1 MIKVVKN
8 GVVVS
13 VLLDTRT
20 INKEGTYP
28 IKIKVYFQGKPKY
41 YSTGICMSTK
51 DELEEVLE
59 SKSKKNIEIQDII
72 GKELSRI
79 LKNVDILVERGTF
92 SFSNL
97 NNMLGKNIGGT
108 LNEMISAKIKELDNE
123 EKFGSSTFYK
133 GTLSLLKR
141 YIKHDVLINEVTV
154 EWLNGLEKFILKTAS
169 QTTVAM
175 NMRNI
180 RTIMNIAKQTG
191 VIRESDYPFG
201 RGKYQI
207 KEGSGK
213 KKALNKKQLKA
224 IAEYSDGSMTTEFYR
239 DLWLFIYFC
248 NGLNVADLISLKFSD
263 IQNGEISFIRRT
275 IMNIAKQTGVIR
287 ESDYPFGRGKYQIK
301 EGSGKKKALN
311 KKQLKAIAEYSD
323 GSMTTEFY
331 RDLWLFIYF
340 CNGLNVADL
349 ISLKFSDIQNGEIS
363 FIRKKTKDRTRD
375 VKRIYAAITPEMY
388 SIINKWGNDPK
399 NSVYI
404 FPFLKPSDSA
414 WEHEKKKKNLTK
426 LINKRMKMIGEKLN
440 LGKITTYVARH
451 TYATVLRNE
460 GVPISI
466 ISPMLGHSSV
476 TTTEIYLADLESEYR
491 AKNASLLSF

>member
-1 MIKVVKN
+1 MTKSVIN

-13 VLLDTRT
+13 VFLDTRT
-20 INKEGTYP
+20 VNKKGTYP
-28 IKIKVYFQGKPKY
+28 VKIKVYFQGKPKY
-41 YSTGICMSTK
+41 YPTEICMSTK
-51 DELEEVLE
+51 EELEEVLE
-59 SKSKKNIEIQDII
+59 SKSKKNIEIQYII
-72 GKELSRI
+72 HKEFNRI

-108 LNEMISAKIKELDNE
+108 LNEMISAKIKELENE
-123 EKFGSSTFYK
+123 EKFGTSAFYK

-141 YIKHDVLINEVTV
+141 YMKHDVPINEVTV
-154 EWLNGLEKFILKTAS
+154 EWLNGLEKFILKTAN

-180 RTIMNIAKQTG
+180 RATMNIAKQ
-191 VIRESDYPFG
+191 V
-201 RGKYQI
+201 
-207 KEGSGK
+207 
-213 KKALNKKQLKA
+213 
-224 IAEYSDGSMTTEFYR
+224 
-239 DLWLFIYFC
+239 
-248 NGLNVADLISLKFSD
+248 
-263 IQNGEISFIRRT
+263 
-275 IMNIAKQTGVIR
+275 GVIR

-399 NSVYI
+399 KSVYI
-404 FPFLKPSDSA
+404 FPFLKPGDSA

>member
-20 INKEGTYP
+20 ANKEGTYP
-28 IKIKVYFQGKPKY
+28 VKIKVYFQGKPKY

-123 EKFGSSTFYK
+123 EKFGSSAFYK

-141 YIKHDVLINEVTV
+141 YMKHDVPINEVTV
-154 EWLNGLEKFILKTAS
+154 EWLNGLEKFILKTAN

-180 RTIMNIAKQTG
+180 RATMNIAKQVG

-263 IQNGEISFIRRT
+263 IQNGEISFIR
-275 IMNIAKQTGVIR
+275 M
-287 ESDYPFGRGKYQIK
+287 
-301 EGSGKKKALN
+301 
-311 KKQLKAIAEYSD
+311 
-323 GSMTTEFY
+323 
-331 RDLWLFIYF
+331 
-340 CNGLNVADL
+340 
-349 ISLKFSDIQNGEIS
+349 
-363 FIRKKTKDRTRD
+363 KTKDRTRD

-399 NSVYI
+399 KSVYI

-451 TYATVLRNE
+451 TYATILRNE

>member
-20 INKEGTYP
+20 VNNNRTYP
-28 IKIKVYFQGKPKY
+28 VKIKVYFQGKPKY

-108 LNEMISAKIKELDNE
+108 LNEMISAKIKELENE
-123 EKFGSSTFYK
+123 EKFGTSAFYK

-141 YIKHDVLINEVTV
+141 YMKHDVPINEVTV

-180 RTIMNIAKQTG
+180 RATMNIAKQ
-191 VIRESDYPFG
+191 V
-201 RGKYQI
+201 
-207 KEGSGK
+207 
-213 KKALNKKQLKA
+213 
-224 IAEYSDGSMTTEFYR
+224 
-239 DLWLFIYFC
+239 
-248 NGLNVADLISLKFSD
+248 
-263 IQNGEISFIRRT
+263 
-275 IMNIAKQTGVIR
+275 GVIR

-363 FIRKKTKDRTRD
+363 FIRKKTKDRTHD

-399 NSVYI
+399 KSIYI
-404 FPFLKPSDSA
+404 FPFLKPGDSA

>member
-1 MIKVVKN
+1 MTKSVIN

-13 VLLDTRT
+13 VFLDTRT
-20 INKEGTYP
+20 VNKKGTYP
-28 IKIKVYFQGKPKY
+28 VKIKVYFQGKPKY
-41 YSTGICMSTK
+41 YPTGICMSTK
-51 DELEEVLE
+51 EELEEVLE
-59 SKSKKNIEIQDII
+59 SKSKKNIEIKDII

-108 LNEMISAKIKELDNE
+108 LNEMISAKIKELENE
-123 EKFGSSTFYK
+123 EKFGTSAFYK

-141 YIKHDVLINEVTV
+141 YMKHDVPINEVTV
-154 EWLNGLEKFILKTAS
+154 EWLNGLEKFILKTAN

-180 RTIMNIAKQTG
+180 RATMNIAKQ
-191 VIRESDYPFG
+191 V
-201 RGKYQI
+201 
-207 KEGSGK
+207 
-213 KKALNKKQLKA
+213 
-224 IAEYSDGSMTTEFYR
+224 
-239 DLWLFIYFC
+239 
-248 NGLNVADLISLKFSD
+248 
-263 IQNGEISFIRRT
+263 
-275 IMNIAKQTGVIR
+275 GVIR

-399 NSVYI
+399 KSVYI
-404 FPFLKPSDSA
+404 FPFLKPGDSA

-466 ISPMLGHSSV
+466 ISPMLEHSSV
-476 TTTEIYLADLESEYR
+476 TTTEIYLADLKSEYR

>member
-20 INKEGTYP
+20 VNKEGTYP
-28 IKIKVYFQGKPKY
+28 VKIKVYFQGKPKY
-41 YSTGICMSTK
+41 YPTGICMSTK
-51 DELEEVLE
+51 EELEEVLE

-97 NNMLGKNIGGT
+97 NNMLGKNIGGS
-108 LNEMISAKIKELDNE
+108 LNEMISAKIKELENE
-123 EKFGSSTFYK
+123 EKFGSSAFYK

-141 YIKHDVLINEVTV
+141 YMKHDVPIKEVTV
-154 EWLNGLEKFILKTAS
+154 EWLNGLEKFILKTAN

-180 RTIMNIAKQTG
+180 RATMNIAKQVG

-263 IQNGEISFIRRT
+263 IQN
-275 IMNIAKQTGVIR
+275 
-287 ESDYPFGRGKYQIK
+287 D
-301 EGSGKKKALN
+301 
-311 KKQLKAIAEYSD
+311 
-323 GSMTTEFY
+323 
-331 RDLWLFIYF
+331 
-340 CNGLNVADL
+340 
-349 ISLKFSDIQNGEIS
+349 EIS

-399 NSVYI
+399 KNVYI
-404 FPFLKPSDSA
+404 FPFLKPGDSA

>member
-20 INKEGTYP
+20 VNKEGTYP
-28 IKIKVYFQGKPKY
+28 VKIKVYFQGKPKY
-41 YSTGICMSTK
+41 YPTGICMSTK
-51 DELEEVLE
+51 EELEEILE

-79 LKNVDILVERGTF
+79 LNNVDILVERGTF

-108 LNEMISAKIKELDNE
+108 LNEMISAKIKELENE
-123 EKFGSSTFYK
+123 EKFGTSAFYK

-141 YIKHDVLINEVTV
+141 YMKHDVPIKEVTV
-154 EWLNGLEKFILKTAS
+154 EWLNGLEKFILKTAN

-180 RTIMNIAKQTG
+180 RATMNIAKQ
-191 VIRESDYPFG
+191 V
-201 RGKYQI
+201 
-207 KEGSGK
+207 
-213 KKALNKKQLKA
+213 
-224 IAEYSDGSMTTEFYR
+224 
-239 DLWLFIYFC
+239 
-248 NGLNVADLISLKFSD
+248 
-263 IQNGEISFIRRT
+263 
-275 IMNIAKQTGVIR
+275 GVIR

-399 NSVYI
+399 KSVYI
-404 FPFLKPSDSA
+404 FPFLKPGDSA

>member
-28 IKIKVYFQGKPKY
+28 VKIKVYFQGKPKY

-263 IQNGEISFIRRT
+263 IQNGEISFIR
-275 IMNIAKQTGVIR
+275 
-287 ESDYPFGRGKYQIK
+287 
-301 EGSGKKKALN
+301 
-311 KKQLKAIAEYSD
+311 
-323 GSMTTEFY
+323 
-331 RDLWLFIYF
+331 
-340 CNGLNVADL
+340 
-349 ISLKFSDIQNGEIS
+349 
-363 FIRKKTKDRTRD
+363 KKTKDRTRD

>member
-20 INKEGTYP
+20 VNKEGTYP
-28 IKIKVYFQGKPKY
+28 VKIKVYFQGKPKY
-41 YSTGICMSTK
+41 YPTGICMSTK
-51 DELEEVLE
+51 EELEEVLE
-59 SKSKKNIEIQDII
+59 SKPKKNIEIQDII

-97 NNMLGKNIGGT
+97 NNMLGKNIGGS
-108 LNEMISAKIKELDNE
+108 LNEMISAKIKELENE
-123 EKFGSSTFYK
+123 EKFGSSAFYK

-141 YIKHDVLINEVTV
+141 YMKHDVPIKEVTV
-154 EWLNGLEKFILKTAS
+154 EWLNGLEKFILKTAN

-180 RTIMNIAKQTG
+180 RATMNIAKQ
-191 VIRESDYPFG
+191 V
-201 RGKYQI
+201 
-207 KEGSGK
+207 
-213 KKALNKKQLKA
+213 
-224 IAEYSDGSMTTEFYR
+224 
-239 DLWLFIYFC
+239 
-248 NGLNVADLISLKFSD
+248 
-263 IQNGEISFIRRT
+263 
-275 IMNIAKQTGVIR
+275 GVIR

-363 FIRKKTKDRTRD
+363 FIRKKTKDRTHD

-399 NSVYI
+399 KSVYI
-404 FPFLKPSDSA
+404 FPFLKPGDSA

>member
-20 INKEGTYP
+20 VNKEGTYP
-28 IKIKVYFQGKPKY
+28 VKIKVYFQGKPKY
-41 YSTGICMSTK
+41 YPTGICMSTK
-51 DELEEVLE
+51 EELEEVLE

-97 NNMLGKNIGGT
+97 NNMLGKNIGGS
-108 LNEMISAKIKELDNE
+108 LNEMISAKIKELENE
-123 EKFGSSTFYK
+123 EKFGSSAFYK

-141 YIKHDVLINEVTV
+141 YMKHDVPINEVTV
-154 EWLNGLEKFILKTAS
+154 EWLNGLEKFILKTAN

-180 RTIMNIAKQTG
+180 RTTMNIAKQ
-191 VIRESDYPFG
+191 V
-201 RGKYQI
+201 
-207 KEGSGK
+207 
-213 KKALNKKQLKA
+213 
-224 IAEYSDGSMTTEFYR
+224 
-239 DLWLFIYFC
+239 
-248 NGLNVADLISLKFSD
+248 
-263 IQNGEISFIRRT
+263 
-275 IMNIAKQTGVIR
+275 GVIR

-399 NSVYI
+399 KSVYI
-404 FPFLKPSDSA
+404 FPFLKPGDSA

>member
-20 INKEGTYP
+20 VNKEGTYP
-28 IKIKVYFQGKPKY
+28 VKIKVYFQGKPKY
-41 YSTGICMSTK
+41 YPTGICMSTK
-51 DELEEVLE
+51 EELEEVLE
-59 SKSKKNIEIQDII
+59 SKSKKNIEIQYII
-72 GKELSRI
+72 HKEFNRI

-108 LNEMISAKIKELDNE
+108 LNEMISAKIKELENE
-123 EKFGSSTFYK
+123 EKFGTSAFYK

-141 YIKHDVLINEVTV
+141 YMKHDVPINEVTV
-154 EWLNGLEKFILKTAS
+154 EWLNGLEKFILKTAN

-180 RTIMNIAKQTG
+180 RATMNIAKQ
-191 VIRESDYPFG
+191 V
-201 RGKYQI
+201 
-207 KEGSGK
+207 
-213 KKALNKKQLKA
+213 
-224 IAEYSDGSMTTEFYR
+224 
-239 DLWLFIYFC
+239 
-248 NGLNVADLISLKFSD
+248 
-263 IQNGEISFIRRT
+263 
-275 IMNIAKQTGVIR
+275 GVIR

-375 VKRIYAAITPEMY
+375 VKRIYAAITPKMY

-399 NSVYI
+399 KSVYI
-404 FPFLKPSDSA
+404 FPFLKPGDSA

>member
-1 MIKVVKN
+1 MTKSVIN

-13 VLLDTRT
+13 VFLDTRT
-20 INKEGTYP
+20 VNKKGTYP
-28 IKIKVYFQGKPKY
+28 VKIKVYFQGKPKY
-41 YSTGICMSTK
+41 YPTGICMSTK
-51 DELEEVLE
+51 EELEEVLE
-59 SKSKKNIEIQDII
+59 SKSKKNIEIQYII
-72 GKELSRI
+72 HKEFNRI

-108 LNEMISAKIKELDNE
+108 LNEMISAKIKELENE
-123 EKFGSSTFYK
+123 EKFGTSAFYK

-141 YIKHDVLINEVTV
+141 YMKHDVPINEVTV
-154 EWLNGLEKFILKTAS
+154 EWLNGLEKFILKTAN

-180 RTIMNIAKQTG
+180 RATMNIAKQ
-191 VIRESDYPFG
+191 V
-201 RGKYQI
+201 
-207 KEGSGK
+207 
-213 KKALNKKQLKA
+213 
-224 IAEYSDGSMTTEFYR
+224 
-239 DLWLFIYFC
+239 
-248 NGLNVADLISLKFSD
+248 
-263 IQNGEISFIRRT
+263 
-275 IMNIAKQTGVIR
+275 GVIR

-388 SIINKWGNDPK
+388 SIINKWENDPK
-399 NSVYI
+399 KSVYI
-404 FPFLKPSDSA
+404 FPFLKPGDSA

>member
-1 MIKVVKN
+1 MTKSVIN

-13 VLLDTRT
+13 VFLDTRT
-20 INKEGTYP
+20 VNKKGTYP
-28 IKIKVYFQGKPKY
+28 VKIKVYFQGKPKY
-41 YSTGICMSTK
+41 YPTGICMSTK
-51 DELEEVLE
+51 EELEEVLE

-72 GKELSRI
+72 HKEFNRI
-79 LKNVDILVERGTF
+79 SKNVNILVERGTF

-108 LNEMISAKIKELDNE
+108 LNEMISAKIKELENE
-123 EKFGSSTFYK
+123 EKFGTSAFYK

-141 YIKHDVLINEVTV
+141 YMKHDVPIKEVTV
-154 EWLNGLEKFILKTAS
+154 EWLNGLEKFILKTAN

-180 RTIMNIAKQTG
+180 RATMNIAKQ
-191 VIRESDYPFG
+191 V
-201 RGKYQI
+201 
-207 KEGSGK
+207 
-213 KKALNKKQLKA
+213 
-224 IAEYSDGSMTTEFYR
+224 
-239 DLWLFIYFC
+239 
-248 NGLNVADLISLKFSD
+248 
-263 IQNGEISFIRRT
+263 
-275 IMNIAKQTGVIR
+275 GVIR

-399 NSVYI
+399 KSIYI

>member
-1 MIKVVKN
+1 MTKSVIN

-20 INKEGTYP
+20 VNKKGTYP
-28 IKIKVYFQGKPKY
+28 VKIKVYFQGKPKY
-41 YSTGICMSTK
+41 YPTGICMSTK
-51 DELEEVLE
+51 EELEEVLE
-59 SKSKKNIEIQDII
+59 SKSKKNIEIQYII
-72 GKELSRI
+72 HKEFNRI

-108 LNEMISAKIKELDNE
+108 LNEMISAKIKELENE
-123 EKFGSSTFYK
+123 EKFGTSAFYK

-141 YIKHDVLINEVTV
+141 YMKHDVPINEVTV
-154 EWLNGLEKFILKTAS
+154 EWLNGLEKFILKTAN

-180 RTIMNIAKQTG
+180 RATMNIAKQVG

-224 IAEYSDGSMTTEFYR
+224 IAEYR
-239 DLWLFIYFC
+239 
-248 NGLNVADLISLKFSD
+248 
-263 IQNGEISFIRRT
+263 
-275 IMNIAKQTGVIR
+275 
-287 ESDYPFGRGKYQIK
+287 
-301 EGSGKKKALN
+301 
-311 KKQLKAIAEYSD
+311 D

-399 NSVYI
+399 KSVYI
-404 FPFLKPSDSA
+404 FPFLKPGDSA

>member
-20 INKEGTYP
+20 VNKEGTYP
-28 IKIKVYFQGKPKY
+28 VKIKVYFQGKPKY
-41 YSTGICMSTK
+41 YPTGICMSTK
-51 DELEEVLE
+51 EELEEVLE
-59 SKSKKNIEIQDII
+59 SKSKKNIEIKDII

-108 LNEMISAKIKELDNE
+108 LNEMISAKIKELENE
-123 EKFGSSTFYK
+123 EKFGTSAFYK

-141 YIKHDVLINEVTV
+141 YMKHDVPINEVTV
-154 EWLNGLEKFILKTAS
+154 EWLNGLEKFILKTAN

-180 RTIMNIAKQTG
+180 RAIMNIAKQ
-191 VIRESDYPFG
+191 V
-201 RGKYQI
+201 
-207 KEGSGK
+207 
-213 KKALNKKQLKA
+213 
-224 IAEYSDGSMTTEFYR
+224 
-239 DLWLFIYFC
+239 
-248 NGLNVADLISLKFSD
+248 
-263 IQNGEISFIRRT
+263 
-275 IMNIAKQTGVIR
+275 GVIR

-399 NSVYI
+399 KSVYI
-404 FPFLKPSDSA
+404 FPFLKPGDSA

>member
-20 INKEGTYP
+20 VNKEGTYP
-28 IKIKVYFQGKPKY
+28 VKIKVYFQGKPKY
-41 YSTGICMSTK
+41 YPTGICMSTK
-51 DELEEVLE
+51 EELEEVLE
-59 SKSKKNIEIQDII
+59 SKSKKNIEIQYII
-72 GKELSRI
+72 HKEFNRI

-108 LNEMISAKIKELDNE
+108 LNEMISAKIKELENE
-123 EKFGSSTFYK
+123 EKFGTSAFYK

-141 YIKHDVLINEVTV
+141 YMKHDVPIKEVTV
-154 EWLNGLEKFILKTAS
+154 EWLNGLEKFILKTAN

-180 RTIMNIAKQTG
+180 RAIMNIAKQVG

-213 KKALNKKQLKA
+213 KKALNKKQ
-224 IAEYSDGSMTTEFYR
+224 F
-239 DLWLFIYFC
+239 
-248 NGLNVADLISLKFSD
+248 
-263 IQNGEISFIRRT
+263 
-275 IMNIAKQTGVIR
+275 
-287 ESDYPFGRGKYQIK
+287 
-301 EGSGKKKALN
+301 
-311 KKQLKAIAEYSD
+311 KAIAEYSD

-399 NSVYI
+399 KSVYI
-404 FPFLKPSDSA
+404 FPFLKPGDSA

>member
-20 INKEGTYP
+20 VNKEGTYP
-28 IKIKVYFQGKPKY
+28 VKIKVYFQGKPKY
-41 YSTGICMSTK
+41 YPTGICMSTK
-51 DELEEVLE
+51 EELEEVLE

-97 NNMLGKNIGGT
+97 NNMLGKNIGGS
-108 LNEMISAKIKELDNE
+108 LNEMISTKIKELENE
-123 EKFGSSTFYK
+123 EKFGSSAFYK

-141 YIKHDVLINEVTV
+141 YMKHDVPIKEVTV
-154 EWLNGLEKFILKTAS
+154 EWLNGLEKFILKTAN

-180 RTIMNIAKQTG
+180 RATMNIAKQVG

-263 IQNGEISFIRRT
+263 IQN
-275 IMNIAKQTGVIR
+275 
-287 ESDYPFGRGKYQIK
+287 D
-301 EGSGKKKALN
+301 
-311 KKQLKAIAEYSD
+311 
-323 GSMTTEFY
+323 
-331 RDLWLFIYF
+331 
-340 CNGLNVADL
+340 
-349 ISLKFSDIQNGEIS
+349 EIS

-399 NSVYI
+399 KSVYI
-404 FPFLKPSDSA
+404 FPFLKPGDSA

>member
-28 IKIKVYFQGKPKY
+28 VKIKVYFQGKPKY
-41 YSTGICMSTK
+41 YPTGICMSTK
-51 DELEEVLE
+51 EELEEILE

-72 GKELSRI
+72 GKELGRI

-97 NNMLGKNIGGT
+97 NNMLGKNIGGS
-108 LNEMISAKIKELDNE
+108 LNEMISAKIKELENE
-123 EKFGSSTFYK
+123 EKFGSSAFYK

-141 YIKHDVLINEVTV
+141 YMKHDVPIKEVTV
-154 EWLNGLEKFILKTAS
+154 EWLNGLEKFILKTAN

-180 RTIMNIAKQTG
+180 RAIMNIAKQ
-191 VIRESDYPFG
+191 V
-201 RGKYQI
+201 
-207 KEGSGK
+207 
-213 KKALNKKQLKA
+213 
-224 IAEYSDGSMTTEFYR
+224 
-239 DLWLFIYFC
+239 
-248 NGLNVADLISLKFSD
+248 
-263 IQNGEISFIRRT
+263 
-275 IMNIAKQTGVIR
+275 GVIR

-399 NSVYI
+399 KSVYI
-404 FPFLKPSDSA
+404 FPFLKPGDSA

>member
-1 MIKVVKN
+1 MTKSVIN

-13 VLLDTRT
+13 VFLDTRT
-20 INKEGTYP
+20 VNKKGTYP
-28 IKIKVYFQGKPKY
+28 VKIKVYFQGKPKY
-41 YSTGICMSTK
+41 YPTGICMSTK
-51 DELEEVLE
+51 EELEEVLE

-72 GKELSRI
+72 HKEFNRI
-79 LKNVDILVERGTF
+79 SKNINILVERGTF

-108 LNEMISAKIKELDNE
+108 LNEMISAKIKELENE
-123 EKFGSSTFYK
+123 EKFGTSAFYK

-141 YIKHDVLINEVTV
+141 YIKHDVPIKEVTV
-154 EWLNGLEKFILKTAS
+154 EWLNGLEKFILKTAN

-180 RTIMNIAKQTG
+180 RATMNIAKQVG

-207 KEGSGK
+207 KESSGK

-224 IAEYSDGSMTTEFYR
+224 IA
-239 DLWLFIYFC
+239 
-248 NGLNVADLISLKFSD
+248 K
-263 IQNGEISFIRRT
+263 
-275 IMNIAKQTGVIR
+275 
-287 ESDYPFGRGKYQIK
+287 
-301 EGSGKKKALN
+301 
-311 KKQLKAIAEYSD
+311 YSD

-399 NSVYI
+399 KSIYI
-404 FPFLKPSDSA
+404 FPFLKPGDSA

>member
-1 MIKVVKN
+1 MTKSVIN

-13 VLLDTRT
+13 VFLDTRT
-20 INKEGTYP
+20 VNKKGTYP
-28 IKIKVYFQGKPKY
+28 VKIKVYFQGKPKY
-41 YSTGICMSTK
+41 YPTGICMSTK
-51 DELEEVLE
+51 EELEEVLE
-59 SKSKKNIEIQDII
+59 SKSKKNIEIQYII
-72 GKELSRI
+72 HKEFNRI

-97 NNMLGKNIGGT
+97 NNMLGKNIGGS
-108 LNEMISAKIKELDNE
+108 LNEMISAKIKELENE
-123 EKFGSSTFYK
+123 EKFGTSAFYK

-141 YIKHDVLINEVTV
+141 YMKHDVPIKEVTV
-154 EWLNGLEKFILKTAS
+154 EWLNGLEKFILKTAN

-180 RTIMNIAKQTG
+180 RATMNIAKQ
-191 VIRESDYPFG
+191 V
-201 RGKYQI
+201 
-207 KEGSGK
+207 
-213 KKALNKKQLKA
+213 
-224 IAEYSDGSMTTEFYR
+224 
-239 DLWLFIYFC
+239 
-248 NGLNVADLISLKFSD
+248 
-263 IQNGEISFIRRT
+263 
-275 IMNIAKQTGVIR
+275 GVIR

-399 NSVYI
+399 KSVYI
-404 FPFLKPSDSA
+404 FPFLKPGDSA

-426 LINKRMKMIGEKLN
+426 LINKRMKIIGEKLN

>member
-20 INKEGTYP
+20 VNKEGTYP
-28 IKIKVYFQGKPKY
+28 VKIKVYFQGKPKY
-41 YSTGICMSTK
+41 YPTGICMSTK
-51 DELEEVLE
+51 EELEEVLE
-59 SKSKKNIEIQDII
+59 SKSKKNIEIKDII

-108 LNEMISAKIKELDNE
+108 LNEMISAKIKELENE
-123 EKFGSSTFYK
+123 EKFGTSAFYK

-141 YIKHDVLINEVTV
+141 YMKHDVPINEVTV
-154 EWLNGLEKFILKTAS
+154 EWLNGLEKFILKTAN

-180 RTIMNIAKQTG
+180 RATMNIAKQVG

-224 IAEYSDGSMTTEFYR
+224 IAEYR
-239 DLWLFIYFC
+239 
-248 NGLNVADLISLKFSD
+248 
-263 IQNGEISFIRRT
+263 
-275 IMNIAKQTGVIR
+275 
-287 ESDYPFGRGKYQIK
+287 
-301 EGSGKKKALN
+301 
-311 KKQLKAIAEYSD
+311 D

-399 NSVYI
+399 KSVYI
-404 FPFLKPSDSA
+404 FPFLKPGDSA

-466 ISPMLGHSSV
+466 ISPMLGHSIV

>member
-20 INKEGTYP
+20 VNKEGTYP
-28 IKIKVYFQGKPKY
+28 VKIKVYFQGKPKY
-41 YSTGICMSTK
+41 YPTGICMSTK
-51 DELEEVLE
+51 EELEEVLE

-97 NNMLGKNIGGT
+97 NNIGGS
-108 LNEMISAKIKELDNE
+108 LNEMISAKIKELENE
-123 EKFGSSTFYK
+123 EKFGSSAFYK

-141 YIKHDVLINEVTV
+141 YMKHDVPIKEVTV
-154 EWLNGLEKFILKTAS
+154 EWLNGLEKFILKTAN

-180 RTIMNIAKQTG
+180 RATMNIAKQ
-191 VIRESDYPFG
+191 V
-201 RGKYQI
+201 
-207 KEGSGK
+207 
-213 KKALNKKQLKA
+213 
-224 IAEYSDGSMTTEFYR
+224 
-239 DLWLFIYFC
+239 
-248 NGLNVADLISLKFSD
+248 
-263 IQNGEISFIRRT
+263 
-275 IMNIAKQTGVIR
+275 GVIR

-363 FIRKKTKDRTRD
+363 FIRKKTKDRTHD

-399 NSVYI
+399 KSVYI
-404 FPFLKPSDSA
+404 FPFLKPGDSA

>member
-28 IKIKVYFQGKPKY
+28 VKIKVYFQGKPKY
-41 YSTGICMSTK
+41 YPTGICMSTK
-51 DELEEVLE
+51 EELEEVLE
-59 SKSKKNIEIQDII
+59 SKSKKNIEIQYII
-72 GKELSRI
+72 HKEFNRI
-79 LKNVDILVERGTF
+79 SKNVNILVERGTF

-108 LNEMISAKIKELDNE
+108 LNEMISAKIKELENE
-123 EKFGSSTFYK
+123 EKFGTSAFYK

-141 YIKHDVLINEVTV
+141 YMKHDVPIKEVTV
-154 EWLNGLEKFILKTAS
+154 EWLNGLEKFILKTAN

-180 RTIMNIAKQTG
+180 RAIMNIAKQ
-191 VIRESDYPFG
+191 V
-201 RGKYQI
+201 
-207 KEGSGK
+207 
-213 KKALNKKQLKA
+213 
-224 IAEYSDGSMTTEFYR
+224 
-239 DLWLFIYFC
+239 
-248 NGLNVADLISLKFSD
+248 
-263 IQNGEISFIRRT
+263 
-275 IMNIAKQTGVIR
+275 GVIR

-399 NSVYI
+399 KSVYI
-404 FPFLKPSDSA
+404 FPFLKPGDSA

>member
-20 INKEGTYP
+20 ANKEGTYP
-28 IKIKVYFQGKPKY
+28 VKIKVYFQGKPKY

-141 YIKHDVLINEVTV
+141 YMKHDILINEVTV

-263 IQNGEISFIRRT
+263 IQNGEISFIR
-275 IMNIAKQTGVIR
+275 
-287 ESDYPFGRGKYQIK
+287 
-301 EGSGKKKALN
+301 
-311 KKQLKAIAEYSD
+311 
-323 GSMTTEFY
+323 
-331 RDLWLFIYF
+331 
-340 CNGLNVADL
+340 
-349 ISLKFSDIQNGEIS
+349 
-363 FIRKKTKDRTRD
+363 KKTKDRTRD

-399 NSVYI
+399 KSVYI

-440 LGKITTYVARH
+440 FGKITTYVARH

>member
-20 INKEGTYP
+20 VNKEGTYP
-28 IKIKVYFQGKPKY
+28 VKIKIYFQGKPKY
-41 YSTGICMSTK
+41 YPTGICMSTK
-51 DELEEVLE
+51 EELEEVLE
-59 SKSKKNIEIQDII
+59 SKSKKNIEIQYII
-72 GKELSRI
+72 HKEFNRI

-97 NNMLGKNIGGT
+97 NNMLGKNIGGS
-108 LNEMISAKIKELDNE
+108 LNEMISAKIKELENE
-123 EKFGSSTFYK
+123 EKFGTSAFYK

-141 YIKHDVLINEVTV
+141 YMKHDVPIKEVTV
-154 EWLNGLEKFILKTAS
+154 EWLNGLEKFILKTAN

-180 RTIMNIAKQTG
+180 RATMNIAKQ
-191 VIRESDYPFG
+191 V
-201 RGKYQI
+201 
-207 KEGSGK
+207 
-213 KKALNKKQLKA
+213 
-224 IAEYSDGSMTTEFYR
+224 
-239 DLWLFIYFC
+239 
-248 NGLNVADLISLKFSD
+248 
-263 IQNGEISFIRRT
+263 
-275 IMNIAKQTGVIR
+275 GVIR

-399 NSVYI
+399 KSVYI
-404 FPFLKPSDSA
+404 FPFLKPGDSA

>member
-1 MIKVVKN
+1 MIKVIKN

-13 VLLDTRT
+13 VFLDTRT
-20 INKEGTYP
+20 VNKKGTYP
-28 IKIKVYFQGKPKY
+28 VKIKVYFQGKPKY
-41 YSTGICMSTK
+41 YPTGICMSTK
-51 DELEEVLE
+51 EELEEVLE
-59 SKSKKNIEIQDII
+59 SKSKKNIEIQYII
-72 GKELSRI
+72 HKEFNRI

-108 LNEMISAKIKELDNE
+108 LNEMISAKIKELENE
-123 EKFGSSTFYK
+123 EKFGTSAFYK

-141 YIKHDVLINEVTV
+141 YMKHDVPINEVTV
-154 EWLNGLEKFILKTAS
+154 EWLNGLEKFILKTAN

-180 RTIMNIAKQTG
+180 RATMNIAKQ
-191 VIRESDYPFG
+191 V
-201 RGKYQI
+201 
-207 KEGSGK
+207 
-213 KKALNKKQLKA
+213 
-224 IAEYSDGSMTTEFYR
+224 
-239 DLWLFIYFC
+239 
-248 NGLNVADLISLKFSD
+248 
-263 IQNGEISFIRRT
+263 
-275 IMNIAKQTGVIR
+275 GVIR

-399 NSVYI
+399 KSVYI
-404 FPFLKPSDSA
+404 FPFLKPGDSA

>member
-20 INKEGTYP
+20 VNKEGTYP
-28 IKIKVYFQGKPKY
+28 VKIKVYFQGKPKY
-41 YSTGICMSTK
+41 YPTGICMSTK
-51 DELEEVLE
+51 EELEEVLE

-108 LNEMISAKIKELDNE
+108 LNEMISAKIKELENE
-123 EKFGSSTFYK
+123 EKFGTSAFYK

-141 YIKHDVLINEVTV
+141 YMKHDVPINEVTV
-154 EWLNGLEKFILKTAS
+154 EWLNGLEKFILKTAN

-180 RTIMNIAKQTG
+180 RTTMNIAKQ
-191 VIRESDYPFG
+191 V
-201 RGKYQI
+201 
-207 KEGSGK
+207 
-213 KKALNKKQLKA
+213 
-224 IAEYSDGSMTTEFYR
+224 
-239 DLWLFIYFC
+239 
-248 NGLNVADLISLKFSD
+248 
-263 IQNGEISFIRRT
+263 
-275 IMNIAKQTGVIR
+275 GVIR

-399 NSVYI
+399 KSVYI
-404 FPFLKPSDSA
+404 FPFLKPGDSA

>member
-20 INKEGTYP
+20 VNKEGTYP
-28 IKIKVYFQGKPKY
+28 VKIKVYFQGKPKY
-41 YSTGICMSTK
+41 YPTGICMSTK
-51 DELEEVLE
+51 EELEEVLE

-97 NNMLGKNIGGT
+97 NNMLGKNIGGS
-108 LNEMISAKIKELDNE
+108 LNKMISAKIKELENE
-123 EKFGSSTFYK
+123 EKFGTSAFYK

-141 YIKHDVLINEVTV
+141 YMKHDVPIKEVTV
-154 EWLNGLEKFILKTAS
+154 EWLNGLEKFILKTAN

-180 RTIMNIAKQTG
+180 RAIMNIAKQ
-191 VIRESDYPFG
+191 V
-201 RGKYQI
+201 
-207 KEGSGK
+207 
-213 KKALNKKQLKA
+213 
-224 IAEYSDGSMTTEFYR
+224 
-239 DLWLFIYFC
+239 
-248 NGLNVADLISLKFSD
+248 
-263 IQNGEISFIRRT
+263 
-275 IMNIAKQTGVIR
+275 GVIR

-375 VKRIYAAITPEMY
+375 VKRIYAAITPELY

>member
-20 INKEGTYP
+20 VNKEGTYP
-28 IKIKVYFQGKPKY
+28 VKIKVYFQGKPKY
-41 YSTGICMSTK
+41 YPTGICMSTK
-51 DELEEVLE
+51 EELEEVLE

-108 LNEMISAKIKELDNE
+108 LNEMISAKIKELENE
-123 EKFGSSTFYK
+123 EKFGTSAFYK

-141 YIKHDVLINEVTV
+141 YMKHDVPIKEVTV
-154 EWLNGLEKFILKTAS
+154 EWLNGLDKFILKTAN

-180 RTIMNIAKQTG
+180 RAIMNIAKQVG

-224 IAEYSDGSMTTEFYR
+224 IAEYSDG
-239 DLWLFIYFC
+239 
-248 NGLNVADLISLKFSD
+248 N
-263 IQNGEISFIRRT
+263 
-275 IMNIAKQTGVIR
+275 
-287 ESDYPFGRGKYQIK
+287 
-301 EGSGKKKALN
+301 
-311 KKQLKAIAEYSD
+311 
-323 GSMTTEFY
+323 MTTEFY

-399 NSVYI
+399 KSVYI
-404 FPFLKPSDSA
+404 FPFLKPGDSA

>member
-1 MIKVVKN
+1 MTKSVIN

-13 VLLDTRT
+13 VFLDTRT
-20 INKEGTYP
+20 VNKKGTYP
-28 IKIKVYFQGKPKY
+28 VKIKVYFQGKPKY
-41 YSTGICMSTK
+41 YPTGICMSTK
-51 DELEEVLE
+51 EELEEVLE
-59 SKSKKNIEIQDII
+59 SKSKKNIEIQYII
-72 GKELSRI
+72 HKEFNRI
-79 LKNVDILVERGTF
+79 LKNVDILVKRGTF

-108 LNEMISAKIKELDNE
+108 LNEMISAKIKELENE
-123 EKFGSSTFYK
+123 EKFGTSAFYK

-141 YIKHDVLINEVTV
+141 YIKHDVPIKEVTV
-154 EWLNGLEKFILKTAS
+154 EWLNGLEKFILKTAN

-180 RTIMNIAKQTG
+180 RATMNIAKQ
-191 VIRESDYPFG
+191 V
-201 RGKYQI
+201 
-207 KEGSGK
+207 
-213 KKALNKKQLKA
+213 
-224 IAEYSDGSMTTEFYR
+224 
-239 DLWLFIYFC
+239 
-248 NGLNVADLISLKFSD
+248 
-263 IQNGEISFIRRT
+263 
-275 IMNIAKQTGVIR
+275 GVIR

-399 NSVYI
+399 KSVYI
-404 FPFLKPSDSA
+404 FPFLKPGDSA

>member
-20 INKEGTYP
+20 VNKEGTYP
-28 IKIKVYFQGKPKY
+28 VKIKVYFQGKPKY
-41 YSTGICMSTK
+41 YPTGICMSTK
-51 DELEEVLE
+51 EELEEVLE

-108 LNEMISAKIKELDNE
+108 LNEMISAKIKELENE
-123 EKFGSSTFYK
+123 EKFGTSAFYK

-141 YIKHDVLINEVTV
+141 YMKHDVPINEVTV
-154 EWLNGLEKFILKTAS
+154 EWLNGLEKFILKTAN

-180 RTIMNIAKQTG
+180 RATMNIAKQVG

-207 KEGSGK
+207 KES
-213 KKALNKKQLKA
+213 
-224 IAEYSDGSMTTEFYR
+224 
-239 DLWLFIYFC
+239 
-248 NGLNVADLISLKFSD
+248 
-263 IQNGEISFIRRT
+263 
-275 IMNIAKQTGVIR
+275 
-287 ESDYPFGRGKYQIK
+287 
-301 EGSGKKKALN
+301 SGKKKALN

-399 NSVYI
+399 KSVYI
-404 FPFLKPSDSA
+404 FPFLKPGDSA

>member
-1 MIKVVKN
+1 MTKSVIN

-13 VLLDTRT
+13 VFLDTRT
-20 INKEGTYP
+20 VNKKGTYP
-28 IKIKVYFQGKPKY
+28 VKIKVYFQGKPKY
-41 YSTGICMSTK
+41 YPTGICMSTK
-51 DELEEVLE
+51 EELEEVLE

-108 LNEMISAKIKELDNE
+108 LNEMISAKIKELENE
-123 EKFGSSTFYK
+123 EKFGTSAFYK

-141 YIKHDVLINEVTV
+141 YMKHDVPIKEVTV
-154 EWLNGLEKFILKTAS
+154 EWLNGLEKFILKTAN

-180 RTIMNIAKQTG
+180 RATMNIAKQ
-191 VIRESDYPFG
+191 V
-201 RGKYQI
+201 
-207 KEGSGK
+207 
-213 KKALNKKQLKA
+213 
-224 IAEYSDGSMTTEFYR
+224 
-239 DLWLFIYFC
+239 
-248 NGLNVADLISLKFSD
+248 
-263 IQNGEISFIRRT
+263 
-275 IMNIAKQTGVIR
+275 GVIR

-399 NSVYI
+399 KSVYI
-404 FPFLKPSDSA
+404 FPFLKPGDSA

>member
-20 INKEGTYP
+20 VNKEGTYP
-28 IKIKVYFQGKPKY
+28 VKIKVYFQGKPKY
-41 YSTGICMSTK
+41 YPTGICMSTK
-51 DELEEVLE
+51 EELEEVLE

-108 LNEMISAKIKELDNE
+108 LNEMISAKIKELENE
-123 EKFGSSTFYK
+123 EKFGTSAFYK

-141 YIKHDVLINEVTV
+141 YMKHDVPINEVTV
-154 EWLNGLEKFILKTAS
+154 EWLNGLEKFILKTAN

-180 RTIMNIAKQTG
+180 RATMNIAKQ
-191 VIRESDYPFG
+191 V
-201 RGKYQI
+201 
-207 KEGSGK
+207 
-213 KKALNKKQLKA
+213 
-224 IAEYSDGSMTTEFYR
+224 
-239 DLWLFIYFC
+239 
-248 NGLNVADLISLKFSD
+248 
-263 IQNGEISFIRRT
+263 
-275 IMNIAKQTGVIR
+275 GVIR

-399 NSVYI
+399 KSVYI
-404 FPFLKPSDSA
+404 FPFLKPGDSA

>member
-1 MIKVVKN
+1 MTKSVIN

-13 VLLDTRT
+13 VFLDTRT
-20 INKEGTYP
+20 VNKKGTYP
-28 IKIKVYFQGKPKY
+28 VKIKVYFQGKPKY
-41 YSTGICMSTK
+41 YPTGICMSTK
-51 DELEEVLE
+51 EELEEVLE
-59 SKSKKNIEIQDII
+59 SKSKKNIEIKDII

-108 LNEMISAKIKELDNE
+108 LNEMISAKIKELENE
-123 EKFGSSTFYK
+123 EKFGTSAFYK

-141 YIKHDVLINEVTV
+141 YMKHDVPIKEVTV
-154 EWLNGLEKFILKTAS
+154 EWLNGLEKFILKTAN

-180 RTIMNIAKQTG
+180 RATMNIAKQ
-191 VIRESDYPFG
+191 V
-201 RGKYQI
+201 
-207 KEGSGK
+207 
-213 KKALNKKQLKA
+213 
-224 IAEYSDGSMTTEFYR
+224 
-239 DLWLFIYFC
+239 
-248 NGLNVADLISLKFSD
+248 
-263 IQNGEISFIRRT
+263 
-275 IMNIAKQTGVIR
+275 GVIR

-399 NSVYI
+399 KSVYI
-404 FPFLKPSDSA
+404 FPFLKPGDSA

>member
-20 INKEGTYP
+20 VNKEGTYP
-28 IKIKVYFQGKPKY
+28 VKIKVYFQGKPKY
-41 YSTGICMSTK
+41 YPTGICMSTK
-51 DELEEVLE
+51 EELEEVLE

-97 NNMLGKNIGGT
+97 NNMLGKNIGGS
-108 LNEMISAKIKELDNE
+108 LNEMISAKIKELENE
-123 EKFGSSTFYK
+123 EKFGSSAFYK

-141 YIKHDVLINEVTV
+141 YMKHDVPIKEVTV
-154 EWLNGLEKFILKTAS
+154 EWLNGLEKFILKTAN

-180 RTIMNIAKQTG
+180 RATMNIAKQVG

-263 IQNGEISFIRRT
+263 IQNS
-275 IMNIAKQTGVIR
+275 
-287 ESDYPFGRGKYQIK
+287 
-301 EGSGKKKALN
+301 
-311 KKQLKAIAEYSD
+311 
-323 GSMTTEFY
+323 
-331 RDLWLFIYF
+331 
-340 CNGLNVADL
+340 
-349 ISLKFSDIQNGEIS
+349 EIS
-363 FIRKKTKDRTRD
+363 FIRKKTKDRTHD

-399 NSVYI
+399 KSVYI
-404 FPFLKPSDSA
+404 FPFLKPGDSA

>member
-20 INKEGTYP
+20 VNKEGTYP
-28 IKIKVYFQGKPKY
+28 VKIKVYFQGKPKY

-123 EKFGSSTFYK
+123 EKFGSSAFYK

-141 YIKHDVLINEVTV
+141 YMKHDILMNEVTV
-154 EWLNGLEKFILKTAS
+154 EWLNGLEKFILKTAN

-180 RTIMNIAKQTG
+180 
-191 VIRESDYPFG
+191 
-201 RGKYQI
+201 
-207 KEGSGK
+207 
-213 KKALNKKQLKA
+213 
-224 IAEYSDGSMTTEFYR
+224 
-239 DLWLFIYFC
+239 
-248 NGLNVADLISLKFSD
+248 
-263 IQNGEISFIRRT
+263 RT

-399 NSVYI
+399 KSVYI
-404 FPFLKPSDSA
+404 FPFLKPGDSA

-440 LGKITTYVARH
+440 LGKITTYVARY